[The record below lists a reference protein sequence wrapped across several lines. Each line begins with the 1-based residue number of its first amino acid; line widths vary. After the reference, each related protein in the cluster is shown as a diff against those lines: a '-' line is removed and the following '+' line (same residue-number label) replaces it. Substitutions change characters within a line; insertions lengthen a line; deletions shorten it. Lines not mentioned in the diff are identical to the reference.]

1 MTGRDGLA
9 RVTWLPGARPA
20 DPPPTDAFRWDEVW
34 ADGVPADA
42 DYADADDDS
51 TDVDD
56 APADEP
62 EFDQARIER
71 ISMQALTRRGVS
83 SREMHKLL
91 VARGIDPDVVSDE
104 VARLERVA
112 LLDDAALAET
122 LVRTLSERKGLGRTA
137 LSAELSRRLLD
148 PVAVES
154 ALAAIDGDDEAARA
168 RELALKRAPQLRS
181 LDREVAVRRL
191 SAFLM
196 RKGYSGAVVRDAVDT
211 ALGGRGGRSGFGGSG
226 SGVRFE

>member
-20 DPPPTDAFRWDEVW
+20 DE
-34 ADGVPADA
+34 VPADEVPAVAGA
-42 DYADADDDS
+42 DVSEDGAWN
-51 TDVDD
+51 
-56 APADEP
+56 EP
-62 EFDQARIER
+62 EFDQASIER

-91 VARGIDPDVVSDE
+91 VARGVDSDAASDE

-122 LVRTLSERKGLGRTA
+122 LVRTLTERKGLGRSA

-154 ALAAIDGDDEAARA
+154 ALAALDGGDEAARA
-168 RELALKRAPQLRS
+168 RALALKRAPQLRS
-181 LDREVAVRRL
+181 LDHEVAVRRL

-196 RKGYSGAVVRDAVDT
+196 RKGYSGAIVRGAVDA
-211 ALGGRGGRSGFGGSG
+211 ALGGRGGRSGPGGRT
-226 SGVRFE
+226 GVRFE